1 MLITGDGAAAED
13 LGELSRERIHRAP
26 QALGKRELGLFSKNR
41 TEANV
46 AGASQRGK
54 WLEREVAGARPPVI
68 HSTLK
73 NVADL
78 GHRAPHH

>member
-1 MLITGDGAAAED
+1 MLITEDGAATED
-13 LGELSRERIHRAP
+13 LDELSREWILRAP
-26 QALGKRELGLFSKNR
+26 QVLGKRELGLFSKNR

-54 WLEREVAGARPPVI
+54 WLEREVAGARRPVI

-73 NVADL
+73 KR
-78 GHRAPHH
+78 G